1 MTRLEH
7 EDAIIAILKT
17 AMPAGTAVAPLPM
30 GLGDRKAL
38 DVRGSAVWVVYAGG
52 KPRPGQDVK
61 TMMHLETWVWSCL
74 VLTKE
79 YRSAKAGAVTALGL
93 LETVNAALSGAK
105 VDAARTLTRL
115 GDQILRLPEG
125 CGLMGYET
133 QFSINVFAPRGA

>member
-7 EDAIIAILKT
+7 EDAIVAILKT
-17 AMPAGTAVAPLPM
+17 AVPAGVVVEPLPM

-52 KPRPGQDVK
+52 KPRPGQDPKV
-61 TMMHLETWVWSCL
+61 MMHSETWVWSCL

-93 LETVNAALSGAK
+93 LEAVNAALSGAK
-105 VDAARTLTRL
+105 IDAARPLLRL

-125 CGLMGYET
+125 SGIMGYEA
-133 QFSINVFAPRGA
+133 QFAINVFAPRGA